1 MGQLRERMSEN
12 RMGRNAAT
20 IEEILRGVSPWG
32 AESST
37 DGAAGFDMPI
47 LNARAVEFIAKPGKN
62 SELCKCIGTSVLKFL
77 ERQPG
82 FKGSFVLTPHREPRL
97 VLIFSFWETEMDS
110 RENHWECATEVRR
123 AVSPLVDSFS
133 RVRTY
138 EATFPEVPET
148 TTQPVELQPC

>member
-1 MGQLRERMSEN
+1 MGQQMHHEPINGDVATFEDLLRSVCPWRAGAKSE
-12 RMGRNAAT
+12 GT
-20 IEEILRGVSPWG
+20 G
-32 AESST
+32 
-37 DGAAGFDMPI
+37 GFDMPI

-62 SELCKCIGTSVLKFL
+62 ADLRNCIGTSVLNFL

-97 VLIFSFWETEMDS
+97 VLVFSFWETEMDS
-110 RENHWECATEVRR
+110 RENQWECANEIQH
-123 AVSPLVDSFS
+123 AVAPLVDSFS

-138 EATFPEVPET
+138 QATFPETPET

>member
-1 MGQLRERMSEN
+1 
-12 RMGRNAAT
+12 
-20 IEEILRGVSPWG
+20 
-32 AESST
+32 
-37 DGAAGFDMPI
+37 MPI

-62 SELCKCIGTSVLKFL
+62 ADLRNCIGTSVLNFL

-97 VLIFSFWETEMDS
+97 VLVFSFWETEMDS
-110 RENHWECATEVRR
+110 RENQWECANEIQR
-123 AVSPLVDSFS
+123 AVAPLVDSFS

-138 EATFPEVPET
+138 QATFPETPET